1 MKELKAI
8 SVLILLVISVLIIE
22 IKSNENS
29 LKVGDISFVSMNSSD
44 NDGFSIS
51 TSVNLLPRTKIHFTD
66 SEWNG
71 NYFGFDESDILW
83 ETGNDTINANSV
95 IKFTNINSLPLVS
108 IGNMYGTMRI
118 SKKKDA
124 IFAYIGNERMP
135 VKILGACA
143 NDKLGF
149 GTLINTNLTNG
160 TTAIVFK

>member
-1 MKELKAI
+1 MKVLKAI
-8 SVLILLVISVLIIE
+8 SVLTLLVISVLIIE
-22 IKSNENS
+22 ITSNENS

-124 IFAYIGNERMP
+124 IFA
-135 VKILGACA
+135 
-143 NDKLGF
+143 
-149 GTLINTNLTNG
+149 
-160 TTAIVFK
+160 